1 MFDTV
6 HASRFERPM
15 RSGKNR
21 PNLIECEREDGDFVE
36 VVVKGSATTLQGC
49 RDLAVEA
56 ICGMLAKDL
65 GLPVPEFFAVE
76 LDPDLISNIA
86 DEQIRNELSA
96 SDRFAFG
103 SRLLPSG
110 FVAWPTNQPV
120 PPDLLQAAAEIFTFD
135 AAVVNGDRRPS
146 NPNCMFSGSQ
156 LAIIDHEL
164 CFGLE
169 LFWTAPWLKGGF
181 LTRSRPDDHIFA
193 KPWLTNCPPNL
204 DRLRRAW
211 DTIDTKRVD
220 GYFST
225 LPPSWAL
232 DQHEHAR
239 IRSLALEARTNIDK
253 LIDNSLGA
261 LR

>member
-6 HASRFERPM
+6 HAIRFERPM

-21 PNLIECEREDGDFVE
+21 PNLMECERENGDFVE
-36 VVVKGSATTLQGC
+36 VVVKGSATTIQGC

-65 GLPVPEFFAVE
+65 GLPIPEFFSVD
-76 LDPDLISNIA
+76 LDPDLIANIT
-86 DEQIRNELSA
+86 DDQIRDELSE

-110 FVAWPTNQPV
+110 FLSWPTNQQV
-120 PPDLLQAAAEIFTFD
+120 PSELLQVAAEIFTFD

-164 CFGLE
+164 CFGHE
-169 LFWTAPWLKGGF
+169 LFWTPPWLDGGF
-181 LTRSRPDDHIFA
+181 SRRSSPEDHIFS

-204 DRLRRAW
+204 DRLRQAW
-211 DTIDTKRVD
+211 DTIDSTRVD
-220 GYFST
+220 AYFNA
-225 LPPSWAL
+225 LPPTWVL
-232 DQHEHAR
+232 DRGEHDR
-239 IRSLALEARTNIDK
+239 IHSLVLDAKANVDR